1 MSYIP
6 QELKHLN
13 EKFELYQI
21 TFSNVSGVVKATA
34 ETKIGEFFANFKT
47 YGGTERDVNGVLMIE
62 DTAVITTHYRPDI
75 RSDSYIV
82 RVRDKAKFEIIN
94 EPENIELRNIA
105 LKFKVRRI
113 KGKING

>member
-13 EKFELYQI
+13 TKFDLYKVTYAKVLGADKRI
-21 TFSNVSGVVKATA
+21 PS
-34 ETKIGEFFANFKT
+34 KIGEFYANFKT
-47 YGGTERDVNGVLMIE
+47 YGGTETDVNGVLVIE
-62 DTAVITTHYRPDI
+62 DTAVITTYYRPDI
-75 RSDSYIV
+75 KSDCYIV
-82 RVRDKAKFEIIN
+82 RSSDNAKFEILN

-113 KGKING
+113 KGKNNG